1 MLSLSYGQNVSVS
14 KDTLKYLLGT
24 SNGNP
29 DSIYIFNNGNAILSI
44 DSIKNFNYTFNYCV
58 DYCNQDSIVR
68 SGYVGYYLD
77 IFPSSNIFPI
87 EIPANDSA
95 KLIFQFITPLSK
107 VSTLFD
113 ELRKDSLFIFNNS
126 QNQPIVQ
133 INILNDMPLNIDD
146 DKTVP
151 PEFEL
156 QQNYPNP
163 FNLVTKI
170 VFVLPKA
177 SFISLEVYDA
187 LGRSIRKLLDNY
199 TNVGKHEIIFD
210 GTTFSS
216 GVYYYQL
223 KIGNNIITKKMLL
236 IK

>member
-1 MLSLSYGQNVSVS
+1 MLSLSYGQNISVS

-29 DSIYIFNNGNAILSI
+29 DSIYIFNTGNEILSI
-44 DSIKNFNYTFNYCV
+44 DSIKNFNYTFNYWV
-58 DYCNQDSIVR
+58 DYGNQDSIVR
-68 SGYVGYYLD
+68 GGYVGYYLD

-87 EIPANDSA
+87 EILANDSA
-95 KLIFQFITPLSK
+95 KLIFQFIPPLSK
-107 VSTLFD
+107 ISTFD

-126 QNQPIVQ
+126 QNQPIFQ

-151 PEFEL
+151 TEFEL

-163 FNLVTKI
+163 FNPVTKI

-177 SFISLEVYDA
+177 SFIALEVYDA
-187 LGRSIRKLLDNY
+187 LGRSIRKLLENY
-199 TNVGKHEIIFD
+199 MNVGKHEIIFD
-210 GTTFSS
+210 GTKFSS

-223 KIGNNIITKKMLL
+223 KAGNNIFTKKMLL